1 MPMSKERKY
10 RKDELRW
17 KLQENLGQSVSKL
30 EFAKWIR
37 WFSEMTHWPD
47 EIIRAKKL
55 DEEEVAALE
64 EWLGYKM
71 R

>member
-1 MPMSKERKY
+1 MKEEKY
-10 RKDELRW
+10 PKNELRL

-37 WFSEMTHWPD
+37 WYCERKNQPTT
-47 EIIRAKKL
+47 IIRAKKL
-55 DEEEVAALE
+55 SAAEVEGLE